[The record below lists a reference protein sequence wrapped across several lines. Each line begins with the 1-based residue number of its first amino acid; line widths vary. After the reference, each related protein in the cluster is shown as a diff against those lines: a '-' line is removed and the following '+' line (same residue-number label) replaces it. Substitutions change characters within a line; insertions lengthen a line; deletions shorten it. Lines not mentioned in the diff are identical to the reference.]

1 VFGLSNDVVLIGF
14 GRIGFAVALDFFNSN
29 MQLTVVDSDPHR
41 LKYAVQVFGFN
52 VLDIDASNLD
62 ELERVKRF
70 NLAVVAL
77 PGSIAFRV
85 LNKLVDL
92 GLNVVDVSYFP
103 EDPWIL
109 HELAVERNV
118 TLIVDAGF
126 APGLSNIVLGYF
138 HSKFGGLKKARI
150 YVGGLARDS
159 SLPLGLVATWS
170 VEDLIDEY
178 IRRARA
184 IIGGKI
190 VEVDPLSL
198 TGEVT
203 IPKLGVYEYFAS
215 DGIRTMLK
223 TFEGVEELIEY
234 TLRYP
239 GHLQIMRMLKKLGFL
254 SDEEVLIG
262 DFRVKLSK
270 VLASILERKL
280 IRDAPDRAIMYIE
293 AESRNGVTR
302 RYLMDVEYDYDIG
315 LSAMGKVTGFTQSN
329 IVKML
334 LNGRIQDK
342 GLVPPELIGMNLKLY
357 DEFMRNLGRKGI
369 KVLEIS

>member
-1 VFGLSNDVVLIGF
+1 MSNDVVLIGF